1 MAHIQMKTDLIKRI
15 GIFCF
20 RVQTHLREVNFFRY
34 FAAVG
39 TVNQNIRRTSELI
52 QHLHTEIRKSFNF
65 GIADF
70 QNLVAGMESGHGG
83 RRTGGRLGNNRRRLR
98 AAYHEDRSVKQDR
111 EQKIGKWTCSNDGES
126 LPYILGPEFTVF
138 IFRFDRQTG
147 RVSRIKHPDVSA

>member
-70 QNLVAGMESGHGG
+70 QNLG
-83 RRTGGRLGNNRRRLR
+83 RRHGVRPWRAGVPAGGSATTGVGCVLPIM
-98 AAYHEDRSVKQDR
+98 
-111 EQKIGKWTCSNDGES
+111 KIE
-126 LPYILGPEFTVF
+126 
-138 IFRFDRQTG
+138 
-147 RVSRIKHPDVSA
+147 A